1 MERDEQGRKGSS
13 DEDGIVLWRAEELQR
28 AGFRPVLADAVAVRK
43 DVDLHLAVDLVKKGC
58 PDDMAIRILL

>member
-1 MERDEQGRKGSS
+1 MERDEQRRKRSREK
-13 DEDGIVLWRAEELQR
+13 DEIVLWRAEELQR
-28 AGFRPVLADAVAVRK
+28 AGFRPVLAEALATRK